1 MTLAGRY
8 RLLTQ
13 VGRGGM
19 GIVWRARDEQ
29 LDRDVAVKVLHAWA
43 ADDPKLRRRFEDEAR
58 LLAGLQHAHV
68 VCGSTT
74 SPATRGTPCSSWSW
88 SRATASRLVAYGR
101 RVPWPEA
108 ARLCG
113 PVAAA
118 LAYARAR
125 SRPP

>member
-19 GIVWRARDEQ
+19 GIVWRARDER
-29 LDRDVAVKVLHAWA
+29 LDRDVAVRSCMLVA

-68 VCGSTT
+68 VRLYDVARHEGNAVLVMELVEGDSV
-74 SPATRGTPCSSWSW
+74 A
-88 SRATASRLVAYGR
+88 ALVAYGAR
-101 RVPWPEA
+101 PVARGQ

-118 LAYARAR
+118 LRPRAR